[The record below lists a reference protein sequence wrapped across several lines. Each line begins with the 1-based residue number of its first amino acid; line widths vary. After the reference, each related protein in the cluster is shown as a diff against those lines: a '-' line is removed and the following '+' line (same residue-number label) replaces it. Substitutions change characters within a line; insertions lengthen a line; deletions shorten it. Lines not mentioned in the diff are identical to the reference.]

1 MEKKGFEARMK
12 ECRGDGRREWWRD
25 QEKVMNLEEIDEVED
40 GEKNQEAQ
48 ATAGGQL
55 QIRYETENVIVRST
69 TNEEH

>member
-1 MEKKGFEARMK
+1 
-12 ECRGDGRREWWRD
+12 
-25 QEKVMNLEEIDEVED
+25 MNLEEIDEVED